1 MNTGLIPRVKRIEE
15 NERLYSRTKVEKKDE
30 IKSLPFYPHFPAKD
44 EVFRKAQAQM
54 NSCIKVIERT
64 TNFNDSPFNFLYMVA
79 SNSVKI
85 AKDFLLDENQ
95 HKSLILSHIPSTD
108 NLYAFHNYNALN
120 IARLFEMISMNSNLS
135 LTRTDLERQIN
146 TWKLARDSEIKMQR
160 SIIDLLILLD
170 KNREN
175 YGLEDV
181 NIFTMFTQALQ
192 IISRDD
198 TLPRYVKDA
207 VYESRI
213 KIKPNDEM
221 TDLYKILLS
230 TCLRALS
237 QNQRNQQTKMINAQ
251 NPGQLSLTY
260 PPPPPFRLMVWVLK
274 RDFKERK
281 KVQQRLPHQP
291 LLFPPLQWIQ
301 KVRKKDKRRVLCTE
315 REQEP
320 FRSGSLGPT
329 NKNTCLEMAIL

>member
-1 MNTGLIPRVKRIEE
+1 
-15 NERLYSRTKVEKKDE
+15 
-30 IKSLPFYPHFPAKD
+30 
-44 EVFRKAQAQM
+44 
-54 NSCIKVIERT
+54 
-64 TNFNDSPFNFLYMVA
+64 MVA

-95 HKSLILSHIPSTD
+95 HKSLLLSHIPSTD
-108 NLYAFHNYNALN
+108 NLYAFHNFKALN

-146 TWKLARDSEIKMQR
+146 TWRLARDSEIKMQR

-175 YGLEDV
+175 YGLEDA

-198 TLPRYVKDA
+198 TLSRYVKDA

-237 QNQRNQQTKMINAQ
+237 QNQRNQQNKMINAL
-251 NPGQLSLTY
+251 NPSQLALTY
-260 PPPPPFRLMVWVLK
+260 HDGHLQQVNAIQTTPPHVHVLG
-274 RDFKERK
+274 RK
-281 KVQQRLPHQP
+281 
-291 LLFPPLQWIQ
+291 
-301 KVRKKDKRRVLCTE
+301 
-315 REQEP
+315 
-320 FRSGSLGPT
+320 
-329 NKNTCLEMAIL
+329 ILWEAADTSA